1 MLHLQSIFVGEIE
14 VLPARATAKASEV
27 TCVEQSRAHFGF
39 IISGIL
45 RDEFGN
51 LAPSDAGPTETHNG
65 SNVGVSVELEGCA
78 LSPQDV
84 SVFPERNGTFSVIFV
99 PKRSGD
105 ASFKVPAPFP
115 GLSFCHPFL
124 CPSPRPGVS
133 RNS

>member
-1 MLHLQSIFVGEIE
+1 MHLQSIFVGEIE
-14 VLPARATAKASEV
+14 VLPARATAKTSEV

-51 LAPSDAGPTETHNG
+51 LAPSDSGP
-65 SNVGVSVELEGCA
+65 VSVKLEGCA

-115 GLSFCHPFL
+115 GPSSCHPFL
-124 CPSPRPGVS
+124 CPSSRP
-133 RNS
+133 